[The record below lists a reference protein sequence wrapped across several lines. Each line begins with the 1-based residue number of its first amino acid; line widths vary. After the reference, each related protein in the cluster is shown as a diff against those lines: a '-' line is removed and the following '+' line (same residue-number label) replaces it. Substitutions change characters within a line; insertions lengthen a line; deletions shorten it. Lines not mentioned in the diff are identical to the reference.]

1 MHDPGPC
8 PAGCEQVSRVLGLG
22 EALLGQ
28 ADVDPS
34 GEQTLGIPA
43 ALAMPEQHQGG
54 HGLSVSRVLA
64 PLSRPASSAPSAIA
78 SRLARNLPAGN
89 MPAKFRVHPSR
100 RCMPVPRRYPQRV
113 ATITVHTSPLE
124 QPGTGDAGG
133 LNIYVVE
140 VAKLLAARGVEVDI
154 FTRAV
159 SRDQPPV
166 VELTPGGLVRH
177 IEAGPFEGLDKSD
190 LPGQLCH

>member
-1 MHDPGPC
+1 
-8 PAGCEQVSRVLGLG
+8 
-22 EALLGQ
+22 
-28 ADVDPS
+28 
-34 GEQTLGIPA
+34 
-43 ALAMPEQHQGG
+43 MPEQHQGG

-100 RCMPVPRRYPQRV
+100 RCMPGPRRYPQRV

-133 LNIYVVE
+133 INIYRVA
-140 VAKLLAARGVEVDI
+140 VAKLLAARGVEGDI

-159 SRDQPPV
+159 SRGPPAIV
-166 VELTPGGLVRH
+166 GVTPGGLVMH
-177 IEAGPFEGLDKSD
+177 IEPGPFEELGTSD
-190 LPGQLCH
+190 